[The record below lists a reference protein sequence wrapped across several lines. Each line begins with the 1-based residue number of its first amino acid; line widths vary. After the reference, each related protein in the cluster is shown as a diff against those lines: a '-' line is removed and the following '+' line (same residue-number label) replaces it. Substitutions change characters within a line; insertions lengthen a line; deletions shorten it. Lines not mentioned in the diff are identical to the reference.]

1 MTLGKLGAALALAV
15 STSAFAQTTPGT
27 LPVRRYCTSC
37 SRFHAPMPLVGSEV
51 MLNAVQP
58 ASVEPAR

>member
-27 LPVRRYCTSC
+27 LPVPDEATIPAGPAAIPGVIPGALRRIGHT
-37 SRFHAPMPLVGSEV
+37 P
-51 MLNAVQP
+51 
-58 ASVEPAR
+58 